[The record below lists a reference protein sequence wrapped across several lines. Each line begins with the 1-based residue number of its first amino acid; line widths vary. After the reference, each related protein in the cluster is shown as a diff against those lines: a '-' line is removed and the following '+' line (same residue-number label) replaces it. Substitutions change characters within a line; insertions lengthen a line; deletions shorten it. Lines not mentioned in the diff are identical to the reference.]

1 MNLDTLENILLALL
15 VADAIALA
23 VLVLIQQGKGADAG
37 AAFGGG
43 GSGTVF
49 GSAGSASF
57 LVKMTTWLAIGFF
70 VIAFGLAYTA
80 KERAGTLS
88 ELGIPQVTTPLSG
101 LTDEASETPDVS
113 ANAEN
118 SSDAAADSALDTLI
132 DSVESDIPAVDGLDG
147 ELPVDLENNAS
158 ELTDELESVDSDIP
172 DV

>member
-1 MNLDTLENILLALL
+1 MNLDTLENVLLALL

-49 GSAGSASF
+49 GSAGSTSF

-80 KERAGTLS
+80 KERAGSLS
-88 ELGIPQVTTPLSG
+88 ELGIPQVSAPVSG
-101 LTDEASETPDVS
+101 LDAPDVS
-113 ANAEN
+113 
-118 SSDAAADSALDTLI
+118 SDVTDTSNVTDTGEGTDTTLETVIDNVDTEVPDLDSLDGDLPLEI
-132 DSVESDIPAVDGLDG
+132 DS
-147 ELPVDLENNAS
+147 PV
-158 ELTDELESVDSDIP
+158 LTDELESVDSEIP

>member
-1 MNLDTLENILLALL
+1 MNLDTLENVLLALL
-15 VADAIALA
+15 VADALALA

-88 ELGIPQVTTPLSG
+88 ELGIPQVTAPVSG
-101 LTDEASETPDVS
+101 LSDPDADGAVDAASEAIDEAVG
-113 ANAEN
+113 N
-118 SSDAAADSALDTLI
+118 ADSDLP
-132 DSVESDIPAVDGLDG
+132 SVDGLDG
-147 ELPVDLENNAS
+147 EMPQEIDPS